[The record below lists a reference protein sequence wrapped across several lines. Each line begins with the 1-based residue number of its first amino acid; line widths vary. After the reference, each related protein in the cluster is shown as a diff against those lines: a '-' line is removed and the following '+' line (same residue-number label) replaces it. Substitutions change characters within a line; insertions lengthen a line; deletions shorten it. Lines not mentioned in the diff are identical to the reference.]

1 MSFFWRLPPA
11 NDEFEDIPYPDDEQE
26 EKRLKE
32 AAAKMPG
39 ALALAAAQEAS
50 EPPVQWPPM
59 KPLPPAE
66 TGKSTSSRS
75 RGGRS
80 RGGKASS
87 EKSGPAPP
95 AKDDEKSESKAHED
109 GWLPRSEYE
118 AKKREERAQRQ
129 REREKAAANSGT
141 SAGGK
146 GSGKGNQKS
155 GATAAATSGKG
166 GQRGPKEGSGR
177 TAKDGSLRG
186 SKDVSS
192 GGVEQ
197 PASAT
202 DGQGRRSRGQG
213 SRGSRNWEDL
223 PPRPPAVEESE
234 AVKAKQLEEEKKI
247 KARDRLRNA
256 NSIDEMQAAISEA
269 KELGLV
275 EEVKLGERKLAKLQ
289 SA

>member
-1 MSFFWRLPPA
+1 MSFFWKLPPA
-11 NDEFEDIPYPDDEQE
+11 NDELVDIPDPDDDKE

-32 AAAKMPG
+32 AAAKLPG

-80 RGGKASS
+80 RGGKASAD
-87 EKSGPAPP
+87 KSSPEPAPN
-95 AKDDEKSESKAHED
+95 ADEKSSSTAHED
-109 GWLPRSEYE
+109 GWLPRAEYE
-118 AKKREERAQRQ
+118 AKKREERAHRQ
-129 REREKAAANSGT
+129 REREKATPNSGAST
-141 SAGGK
+141 GGK
-146 GSGKGNQKS
+146 GKGNQNG

-186 SKDVSS
+186 SKDMSS
-192 GGVEQ
+192 GKAEQ
-197 PASAT
+197 PASAA

-223 PPRPPAVEESE
+223 PPKPPAVEESE

-247 KARDRLRNA
+247 KARDQLRNA
-256 NSIDEMQAAISEA
+256 NSIDEMQAAISAA

-275 EEVKLGERKLAKLQ
+275 EEAKLGERKLAKLQ
-289 SA
+289 ST